1 VFAPTPFEE
10 FAELAV
16 AQAARSQRPS
26 TTIYSATGPM
36 TVADALISSLTSGS
50 SKTPGMYEYRLQVLS
65 LLRELLEATQKTPV
79 RRAEELFLLSRGLYQ
94 ALGRLSKLRS
104 EEMTIAALQIE
115 QLCASDLEA
124 TLPTPEPVL
133 LSGGPPS
140 ADAVRVYLPEVT
152 LSGYIQVAPGLDE
165 DAVRVHAL
173 AAQQDLVARIMPE
186 AERQRYSLVQHVS
199 EANAY
204 SLQLQP
210 FRIKVEA
217 HFLRKRDVVERSYET
232 PDYTTIGE
240 IVRELCQSVPA
251 AAGYSPDDCALFHD
265 DVELLQPSHTLG
277 SQPTLAGATLALK
290 PRPRQF
296 RINFADATFAFV
308 NLVQGV
314 GVKTLVQLIAQSISM
329 DSKTATNYGLKVE
342 EKQVDAA
349 EEDPAARPTSPTQPN
364 GFWLDDEKVVQIF
377 EDAEAV
383 TLYFL
388 MQPRSIRLT
397 SDLTTPPVASMETDV
412 FFSHTVKQIIL
423 ELIDQFEL
431 DVDDKQLVLTKAG
444 GTPLVQWVA
453 LRNQNILPG
462 DELSLMKAD
471 KKMLEE
477 AEAGHRVNIW
487 KEEESPSTIV
497 LATDPSAAS
506 VRAAKGIEK
515 FIEAATL
522 NKLVEYLTSTTAH
535 DVVFMNAFMYT
546 HGTFATS
553 EWVFRKLV
561 ERFDVPDS
569 VPEQNRMIIRMRVC
583 LAMKRLVE
591 LYLDDSEDDVH
602 LLDKVTAFAKDEV
615 EKDPQC
621 ASISSVIQA
630 AVSDSRKAIASW
642 KAMAAKLDAVEP
654 DEAGTVA
661 AKPMGK
667 LGKTMGLNMLQELDE
682 ATIAQHLAAM
692 DYETFCKIVPREF
705 FNFAWTKK
713 RRALAPNIRQLI
725 DQFNYV
731 STWVAS
737 SIVQARD
744 LKSRV
749 EVVEKLVRIMRHL
762 KELQDF
768 SGLMAF
774 SAAFNNSAVLRLKHT
789 KGKLSKKANAAFE
802 EFDKVLSME
811 GSYKAYRAALKACT
825 PPCTPYIGVFLMDIT
840 FIEEGNQ
847 NVTEGGLINFA
858 KRQMLY
864 DVISELEGYMGGS
877 YAGTFEKNPMFD
889 ILYKNVPQLDE
900 KTMYAMSLKLEPRG
914 AELRD
919 IA

>member
-1 VFAPTPFEE
+1 
-10 FAELAV
+10 
-16 AQAARSQRPS
+16 
-26 TTIYSATGPM
+26 
-36 TVADALISSLTSGS
+36 
-50 SKTPGMYEYRLQVLS
+50 
-65 LLRELLEATQKTPV
+65 
-79 RRAEELFLLSRGLYQ
+79 
-94 ALGRLSKLRS
+94 
-104 EEMTIAALQIE
+104 
-115 QLCASDLEA
+115 
-124 TLPTPEPVL
+124 
-133 LSGGPPS
+133 
-140 ADAVRVYLPEVT
+140 
-152 LSGYIQVAPGLDE
+152 
-165 DAVRVHAL
+165 
-173 AAQQDLVARIMPE
+173 
-186 AERQRYSLVQHVS
+186 
-199 EANAY
+199 
-204 SLQLQP
+204 
-210 FRIKVEA
+210 
-217 HFLRKRDVVERSYET
+217 
-232 PDYTTIGE
+232 
-240 IVRELCQSVPA
+240 
-251 AAGYSPDDCALFHD
+251 
-265 DVELLQPSHTLG
+265 
-277 SQPTLAGATLALK
+277 
-290 PRPRQF
+290 
-296 RINFADATFAFV
+296 
-308 NLVQGV
+308 
-314 GVKTLVQLIAQSISM
+314 
-329 DSKTATNYGLKVE
+329 
-342 EKQVDAA
+342 
-349 EEDPAARPTSPTQPN
+349 
-364 GFWLDDEKVVQIF
+364 
-377 EDAEAV
+377 
-383 TLYFL
+383 
-388 MQPRSIRLT
+388 
-397 SDLTTPPVASMETDV
+397 
-412 FFSHTVKQIIL
+412 VKQIIL

-431 DVDDKQLVLTKAG
+431 EVDEKQLVLTKQG

-453 LRNQNILPG
+453 LRNQNVLPG

-497 LATDPSAAS
+497 LATDMSVAS
-506 VRAAKGIEK
+506 VLAAKGIEK

-561 ERFDVPDS
+561 ERYDVPDS
-569 VPEQNRMIIRMRVC
+569 VPEQNRVIVRMRVC

-602 LLDKVTAFAKDEV
+602 LLDKVVAFAKEQV
-615 EKDPQC
+615 ETDPQC
-621 ASISSVIQA
+621 ASISPVILT
-630 AVSDSRKAIASW
+630 AVEDSRKAIASW
-642 KAMAAKLDAVEP
+642 KAMAARLDAVEP
-654 DEAGTVA
+654 DEAGDAPV
-661 AKPMGK
+661 KPVGK
-667 LGKTMGLNMLQELDE
+667 LGKTMGLNLLQELDE
-682 ATIAQHLAAM
+682 ASIARHLAAM

-768 SGLMAF
+768 SSLMAF
-774 SAAFNNSAVLRLKHT
+774 SAAFNNSAILRLKHT
-789 KGKLSKKANAAFE
+789 MGKLSKKTNAAFE

-811 GSYKAYRAALKACT
+811 GSYKAYRTALKACT

-877 YAGTFEKNPMFD
+877 YAETFEKNPMFD
-889 ILYKNVPQLDE
+889 VLYKNVPQLDE